1 MYLLS
6 IFTVIAT
13 SYCPESVWKSR
24 KWKWNGNWKWKLETE
39 MEAKHTPKYTLFSS
53 GLMSS
58 VLFHYS
64 CILLSYGY
72 MTGFMSLCFVI
83 TYLVW
88 LTRHVVVTLHSIGQF
103 VIHIYMCILPPQLT
117 YRHQLDT
124 HTCRHKVC
132 LVDACMS
139 TQLNLVEP
147 LSRRGKQAYREGSS

>member
-1 MYLLS
+1 ME
-6 IFTVIAT
+6 IG
-13 SYCPESVWKSR
+13 
-24 KWKWNGNWKWKLETE
+24 NGNWRQKWKQSTYENTHCFLQ
-39 MEAKHTPKYTLFSS
+39 

-72 MTGFMSLCFVI
+72 MTGFMSLCFTLVLCFVI

-117 YRHQLDT
+117 YRHQPDT

-139 TQLNLVEP
+139 TQLNLLEP

>member
-1 MYLLS
+1 M
-6 IFTVIAT
+6 
-13 SYCPESVWKSR
+13 EKQEMEM
-24 KWKWNGNWKWKLETE
+24 KGKLEIETGDRNGSK
-39 MEAKHTPKYTLFSS
+39 AHTKIHTVF
-53 GLMSS
+53 S

-72 MTGFMSLCFVI
+72 MTGFMSSCFTLVLCFVI

-88 LTRHVVVTLHSIGQF
+88 LTRHVVVTLHFIGQF

-117 YRHQLDT
+117 YRHQPDT

-139 TQLNLVEP
+139 TQLNLLEP